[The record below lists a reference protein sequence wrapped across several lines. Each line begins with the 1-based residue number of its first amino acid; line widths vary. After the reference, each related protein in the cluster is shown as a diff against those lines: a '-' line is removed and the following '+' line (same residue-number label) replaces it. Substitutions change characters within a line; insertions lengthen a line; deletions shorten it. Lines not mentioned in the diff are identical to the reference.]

1 MFLGLLGSMLIRNRL
16 SEIQYG
22 IMTVMAIFFI
32 KEAIMSDL
40 FRELANSY
48 SEQRLLDT
56 RSIFISEGIDAKVAR
71 RIISHLLVL
80 DEEKG
85 KPVTVYLNSPGGE
98 INSGFAIFDTIRYI
112 NSPVRIVNAGLCASI
127 ATIINIAAPKDRR
140 YSLPN
145 AKFLIH
151 QPLIMGQVEGQASDL
166 EITAKEIL
174 KTREKINKFLAEECG
189 QPIEKIAED
198 TIRDF
203 WMTAEEA
210 LDYGLI
216 SKIITDKKELG

>member
-1 MFLGLLGSMLIRNRL
+1 
-16 SEIQYG
+16 
-22 IMTVMAIFFI
+22 MT
-32 KEAIMSDL
+32 DL
-40 FRELANSY
+40 FRELTQSC
-48 SEQRLLDT
+48 SEQRLLNS

-71 RIISHLLVL
+71 RAISHLLVL
-80 DEEKG
+80 DEEG
-85 KPVTVYLNSPGGE
+85 DDPVTVYLNSPGGE

-127 ATIINIAAPKDRR
+127 ATIINIAAPKNLR

-189 QPIEKIAED
+189 QDIEKIAED

>member
-1 MFLGLLGSMLIRNRL
+1 
-16 SEIQYG
+16 
-22 IMTVMAIFFI
+22 MT
-32 KEAIMSDL
+32 EL
-40 FRELANSY
+40 FRELTQSC
-48 SEQRLLDT
+48 SEQRLLNT
-56 RSIFISEGIDAKVAR
+56 RAIFISEGIDAKVAR
-71 RIISHLLVL
+71 RVISHLLVL
-80 DEEKG
+80 DEEG
-85 KPVTVYLNSPGGE
+85 NKPVTVYLNSPGGE

-189 QPIEKIAED
+189 QDLEKISED

-216 SKIITDKKELG
+216 SKIITDKKELD

>member
-1 MFLGLLGSMLIRNRL
+1 
-16 SEIQYG
+16 
-22 IMTVMAIFFI
+22 MT
-32 KEAIMSDL
+32 DL
-40 FRELANSY
+40 FRELAHSY

-80 DEEKG
+80 DEEG
-85 KPVTVYLNSPGGE
+85 DKPVTVYLNSPGGE

-127 ATIINIAAPKDRR
+127 ATIINIAAHKGRR

-216 SKIITDKKELG
+216 SKIIIDKKELD